1 MRSSPD
7 FTPLHPAT
15 TAWNEL
21 LGALHRPRQM
31 KSRPVLSVVIALL
44 MALGLTPTR
53 ATDTHEYEK
62 DEYAIIRGGM
72 APDRHLSLASHGDGM
87 GGSENFHVWLMAEP
101 GHRKIM
107 TLDDISS
114 NNNLDTGPDAY
125 HATWAS
131 DSRHVAVNFRSD
143 RHVLELNLYR
153 IENRRARLVSGPSV
167 FRDVTSRDA
176 GRKDDHV
183 RASVSEIEW
192 SSSRRFVLREYH
204 LFLTSDPGFARMLG
218 RYGKAKDKVD
228 DGRTFFIFSAEA
240 DCVLMP
246 GNRYR
251 IVDLRVGKF
260 PEYR

>member
-1 MRSSPD
+1 MPRSPD

-15 TAWNEL
+15 IARNEL
-21 LGALHRPRQM
+21 VAGSRRPRQM
-31 KSRPVLSVVIALL
+31 RSSLVLSVVLALL
-44 MALGLTPTR
+44 TVLGLTPGR
-53 ATDTHEYEK
+53 ATDSHEYEK

-72 APDRHLSLASHGDGM
+72 SPDRHLSLASHGDGL

-101 GHRKIM
+101 AHRKIM
-107 TLDDISS
+107 ALDDISS
-114 NNNLDTGPDAY
+114 DNNLDTGPDAY
-125 HATWAS
+125 HATWAP

-143 RHVLELNLYR
+143 RHVLELNLYG

-228 DGRTFFIFSAEA
+228 DGRTFFAFSAEA